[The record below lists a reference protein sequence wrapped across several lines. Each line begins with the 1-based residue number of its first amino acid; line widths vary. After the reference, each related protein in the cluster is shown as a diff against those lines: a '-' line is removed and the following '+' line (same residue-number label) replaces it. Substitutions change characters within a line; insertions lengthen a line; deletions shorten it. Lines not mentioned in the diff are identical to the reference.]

1 MSFAVG
7 PAARGDLPG
16 IPALLGVSG
25 LPPDGL
31 EDHLGS
37 TLVARE
43 SGRILGS
50 AAVELHGPH
59 ALLRSVAVDG
69 RHRGGGL
76 GRRLTR
82 VVLELAR
89 SRGAS
94 EALFLP
100 TETADAFF
108 ARLGFGPVAR
118 TALSEPVRGSVEFV
132 SACSTSASAM
142 SADLRGDEC
151 R

>member
-1 MSFAVG
+1 VSVVVG
-7 PAARGDLPG
+7 PAARGDLPR
-16 IPALLGVSG
+16 ILSLLGASG

-50 AAVELHGPH
+50 AAVELHGPY

-69 RHRGGGL
+69 GYRGGGL

-82 VVLELAR
+82 EALELAR

-94 EALFLP
+94 EAFLL

-118 TALSEPVRGSVEFV
+118 TAVPEPVRGSVEFV
-132 SACSTSASAM
+132 SACPASASAM
-142 SADLRGDEC
+142 SADLRGGEC

>member
-1 MSFAVG
+1 VSVVVG
-7 PAARGDLPG
+7 PAVREDLPR
-16 IPALLGVSG
+16 IPSLLGARG

-37 TLVARE
+37 TLVAQE
-43 SGRILGS
+43 SGRIVGS

-82 VVLELAR
+82 EALELAR
-89 SRGAS
+89 SRGAP
-94 EALFLP
+94 EAFLL

-118 TALSEPVRGSVEFV
+118 TAVPEPVRGSVEFV
-132 SACSTSASAM
+132 SACPAGASAV

>member
-1 MSFAVG
+1 V
-7 PAARGDLPG
+7 
-16 IPALLGVSG
+16 
-25 LPPDGL
+25 
-31 EDHLGS
+31 
-37 TLVARE
+37 
-43 SGRILGS
+43 GS

-69 RHRGGGL
+69 GHRGGGL

-82 VVLELAR
+82 EALELAR

-94 EALFLP
+94 EAFLL

-108 ARLGFGPVAR
+108 ARLGFGPIERPAVP
-118 TALSEPVRGSVEFV
+118 EPVRGSVEFV
-132 SACSTSASAM
+132 SACPASARVM
-142 SADLRGDEC
+142 SADLRGAGS

>member
-1 MSFAVG
+1 MSVVVG
-7 PAARGDLPG
+7 PAGRGDLPE
-16 IPALLGVSG
+16 IPSLLGARG

-43 SGRILGS
+43 SGRIVGS

-82 VVLELAR
+82 EALEHAR
-89 SRGAS
+89 SRDAP
-94 EALFLP
+94 EAFLL

-108 ARLGFGPVAR
+108 ARLGFGPDAR
-118 TALSEPVRGSVEFV
+118 TAVPEPMRGSVEFV
-132 SACSTSASAM
+132 SACPAGASAM

>member
-1 MSFAVG
+1 MSVVVG
-7 PAARGDLPG
+7 PAGRGDLPE
-16 IPALLGVSG
+16 ILALLGASG

-31 EDHLGS
+31 EDHFGS

-43 SGRILGS
+43 FGRVVGS

-69 RHRGGGL
+69 GHRGSGL

-82 VVLELAR
+82 EALELAR
-89 SRGAS
+89 SRRAS
-94 EALFLP
+94 EAFLL

-108 ARLGFGPVAR
+108 ARLGFGPVGRPAVP
-118 TALSEPVRGSVEFV
+118 EPVRGSVEFV
-132 SACSTSASAM
+132 SACPASARAM
-142 SADLRGDEC
+142 SADLRGATW

>member
-1 MSFAVG
+1 
-7 PAARGDLPG
+7 
-16 IPALLGVSG
+16 LLGARG

-43 SGRILGS
+43 SGRIVGS
-50 AAVELHGPH
+50 SAVELHGPH

-69 RHRGGGL
+69 RHRGLGL

-82 VVLELAR
+82 EALELAR
-89 SRGAS
+89 SRGVP
-94 EALFLP
+94 EAFLL

-108 ARLGFGPVAR
+108 ARLEFGPDAR
-118 TALSEPVRGSVEFV
+118 TAVPEPVRGSVEFV
-132 SACSTSASAM
+132 SACPASASAM